1 MSVYVK
7 ICRAITGSKISFDV
21 LNCSKE
27 QIHILKNGERKKM
40 SMKNIFEKV
49 AEQHNTTTEEVYS
62 EIQRAINAGFDNPDP
77 AVQESWR
84 KVKFKGERPTTEEVM
99 EYLAKRLRAEKSYRQ
114 KNLFPKKGLHG
125 KG

>member
-62 EIQRAINAGFDNPDP
+62 EIQRAINAGFDARIFEDYKRIHD
-77 AVQESWR
+77 A
-84 KVKFKGERPTTEEVM
+84 
-99 EYLAKRLRAEKSYRQ
+99 LAPIYGAPE
-114 KNLFPKKGLHG
+114 
-125 KG
+125 

>member
-1 MSVYVK
+1 
-7 ICRAITGSKISFDV
+7 
-21 LNCSKE
+21 
-27 QIHILKNGERKKM
+27 M

-84 KVKFKGERPTTEEVM
+84 KVKFKGERPTPEEVM

-114 KNLFPKKGLHG
+114 NNLFPKKGLHG